1 MGNLL
6 IKKLIQFLGAKFDGY
21 KTKAT
26 GLSAILLGLVGLL
39 GYAFPDQNLP
49 QVDIE
54 YALGAIALGG
64 SVLGN
69 GGKQEKIKDELARI
83 LEELQKRPLG

>member
-1 MGNLL
+1 MGNFMIGKLL
-6 IKKLIQFLGAKFDGY
+6 RWLGGRFDGY

-26 GLSAILLGLVGLL
+26 GLSAVLLGLVGLL

-69 GGKQEKIKDELARI
+69 GGKQEKIKDELQQI
-83 LEELQKRPLG
+83 LEELRKRPLG

>member
-1 MGNLL
+1 MGNIIISRLL
-6 IKKLIQFLGAKFDGY
+6 RWLGSRFDGY

-26 GLSAILLGLVGLL
+26 GLSAILLGFVGLL

-69 GGKQEKIKDELARI
+69 GGKQEKIKDELQQI
-83 LEELQKRPLG
+83 LEELRKRPLG